1 MNTSG
6 SQVNL
11 VWLKIF
17 FLLLRKRL
25 TESATVTFNLDQSLT
40 AGQNRYYSR
49 YAPWKDMIK
58 GRGPRPLDEQS
69 KKVSHDVFPYLLRE
83 L

>member
-49 YAPWKDMIK
+49 YVPWKDMIK
-58 GRGPRPLDEQS
+58 GGVLAHLMSRAI
-69 KKVSHDVFPYLLRE
+69 K
-83 L
+83 